1 MIGYT
6 TIGTND
12 LEKAKAFYGELLAE
26 MGGKVILDMG
36 RGVWYG
42 CGQGQPMFAVCIP
55 YDKEPATVGNG
66 SMIALAAGSRE
77 GVDKLY
83 AKAISLGATDEGA
96 PGERMPG
103 FYGGYFRDLDGNKIV
118 FFHMG

>member
-6 TIGTND
+6 MVGTAD
-12 LEKAKAFYGELLAE
+12 MEKAKAFYTPLLAE
-26 MGGKVILDMG
+26 MGAKIVMDIG
-36 RGVWYG
+36 RVAFYGVAK
-42 CGQGQPMFAVCIP
+42 GQPMFALCLP
-55 YDKEPATVGNG
+55 YDKHAPNPGNG
-66 SMIALAAGSRE
+66 NMVALPGGSRE

-83 AKAISLGATDEGA
+83 AKAIELGAISEGE

-103 FYGGYFRDLDGNKIV
+103 FYGAYFRDMDGNKLA

>member
-6 TIGTND
+6 MVGTANLD
-12 LEKAKAFYGELLAE
+12 QAKAFYGELLAE
-26 MGGKVILDMG
+26 LGAKVLLDVG
-36 RGVWYG
+36 RATFYG
-42 CGQGQPMFAVCIP
+42 TTMGQPMFGVCLP
-55 YDKEPATVGNG
+55 YDKQAAQPGNG
-66 SMIALAAGSRE
+66 TMIALPGGSRE

-83 AKAISLGATDEGA
+83 AKAIALGASSEGA

-103 FYGGYFRDLDGNKIV
+103 FYAGYFRDLDGNKLA

>member
-1 MIGYT
+1 MLGYA
-6 TIGTND
+6 TIGSND
-12 LEKAKAFYGELLAE
+12 LPKAKAFYSALLAE
-26 MGGKVILDMG
+26 MGAKVLMDVGRAAFFGIDMG
-36 RGVWYG
+36 K
-42 CGQGQPMFAVCIP
+42 PMLGICTP
-55 YDKEPATVGNG
+55 YNQEPAHPGNG
-66 SMIALAAGSRE
+66 NMVALSGGSRA

-103 FYGGYFRDLDGNKIV
+103 FYAGYFRDLDGNKLA

>member
-1 MIGYT
+1 MIGYAMV
-6 TIGTND
+6 GTAD
-12 LEKAKAFYGELLAE
+12 LDKAKAFYGALFAE
-26 MGGKVILDMG
+26 MGGKLVMDVG
-36 RGVWYG
+36 RAAFYG
-42 CGQGQPMFAVCIP
+42 TGMGQPMFGVCTP
-55 YDKEPATVGNG
+55 YDKQAPSAGNG
-66 SMIALAAGSRE
+66 NMIALVGGSRE

-103 FYGGYFRDLDGNKIV
+103 FYAGYFRDLDGNKLA

>member
-1 MIGYT
+1 MIGYAMV
-6 TIGTND
+6 GTAD
-12 LEKAKAFYGELLAE
+12 LDKAKAFYGALFAE
-26 MGGKVILDMG
+26 MGAKPVMDVG
-36 RGVWYG
+36 RAVFYGVAR
-42 CGQGQPMFAVCIP
+42 GQPMFGVCTP
-55 YDKEPATVGNG
+55 FDKQPASPGNG
-66 SMIALAAGSRE
+66 NMIALPGGSRE

-103 FYGGYFRDLDGNKIV
+103 FYAGYFRDLDGNKLA

>member
-26 MGGKVILDMG
+26 MGGKVIMDMG

-42 CGQGQPMFAVCIP
+42 CGKGQPMFAVCIP

-66 SMIALAAGSRE
+66 SMIALTAGSRE

-103 FYGGYFRDLDGNKIV
+103 FYGGYFRDLDGNKLA

>member
-6 TIGTND
+6 MVGTSD
-12 LEKAKAFYGELLAE
+12 MEKAKAFYSPLLAE
-26 MGGKVILDMG
+26 MGAKIVMDIG
-36 RGVWYG
+36 RAAFYG
-42 CGQGQPMFAVCIP
+42 TAKGQPMFAVCLP
-55 YDKEPATVGNG
+55 YDKQAPNPGNG
-66 SMIALAAGSRE
+66 TMVALPGGSRE

-83 AKAISLGATDEGA
+83 AKAIELGAISEGE

-103 FYGGYFRDLDGNKIV
+103 FYGGYFRDLDGNKLA